1 MALPSLLPRQ
11 YRNDSIPKVA
21 FHLLKS
27 VGLLGVRGH
36 LLWDRLSGNQQKGNP
51 GGGRPGKEDLVF
63 FSRQGQEGLAVQWL

>member
-27 VGLLGVRGH
+27 VGLLEGQG
-36 LLWDRLSGNQQKGNP
+36 P
-51 GGGRPGKEDLVF
+51 GGATCFGTGSVAT
-63 FSRQGQEGLAVQWL
+63 SRKATQEMVDQERKT